1 MACGLHCEARS
12 RVQHNLGVVHRS
24 YHFFLSN
31 IVLYLLYGVFV
42 LISMYGLFIS
52 ILMYG
57 LFCLITTYELIWSN
71 FVATII
77 FVYVVYINGAIL
89 L

>member
-1 MACGLHCEARS
+1 MACGLRCEARS

-24 YHFFLSN
+24 YRFLSN
-31 IVLYLLYGVFV
+31 IVLYLVYGVFV
-42 LISMYGLFIS
+42 LISMYGLFVS

-57 LFCLITTYELIWSN
+57 LFCLITTYELKWSN
-71 FVATII
+71 FAAKII